1 MDTII
6 KQLSEIETA
15 ASTVMDEA
23 NARKKAFAE
32 EIALKTEAFDRDLE
46 EKTQEQQSRLR
57 ASMKTVLADKLEKQ
71 RQDAGCLLKRMEKN
85 YEDHHSEYAVQLFR
99 SLIER

>member
-15 ASTVMDEA
+15 ASSVMDEA

-32 EIALKTEAFDRDLE
+32 EITSKTTAFDQELDG
-46 EKTQEQQSRLR
+46 KTGEQLGILR
-57 ASMKTVLADKLEKQ
+57 TNMEIALTSKLEKQ
-71 RQDAGCLLKRMEKN
+71 KQDVDCLLQRMEKN
-85 YEDHHSEYAVQLFR
+85 YEDHHSEYAAKLFK
-99 SLIER
+99 SLIEG